1 VNMPAAGHRILPA
14 GSALNA
20 LDRRATQAM
29 TVGIQGEDCRL
40 GEKTHTV
47 LLDRRP
53 GTDRAGHPAALP
65 ASTRRYVTV
74 LQAEVKPPKA
84 ALPAP
89 QDVAEAAQGPG
100 GEDGHVGARSRSVLS
115 APRHARR
122 RRPVQPRRRPTAPLA
137 QLRPSPSLRIGHSA
151 TALRER
157 PQTDVRS
164 AWSSAASETAAT
176 PAESG
181 SSSLS
186 IGYDTDDEGVIS
198 EPEYTLSKPSSGPN
212 HRNHLTA
219 PTRCRRGRPRPGRRT
234 SRARRGSR

>member
-1 VNMPAAGHRILPA
+1 MNMPAAGNRILPA

-40 GEKTHTV
+40 GEKTHPV

-65 ASTRRYVTV
+65 APTRRYVTV
-74 LQAEVKPPKA
+74 LQGEVKPPKA
-84 ALPAP
+84 ALHAP

-100 GEDGHVGARSRSVLS
+100 GEEGYVGARSRSVLS

-137 QLRPSPSLRIGHSA
+137 QLRPSPSLRIGRSA

-164 AWSSAASETAAT
+164 AWSSAAPETAAT

-181 SSSLS
+181 SSSL
-186 IGYDTDDEGVIS
+186 IVGYDTDAEGVIS
-198 EPEYTLSKPSSGPN
+198 ESEYTLSKPSSGPN
-212 HRNHLTA
+212 QGPPHRSRCESPA
-219 PTRCRRGRPRPGRRT
+219 STRLRDRGQPQV
-234 SRARRGSR
+234 A

>member
-1 VNMPAAGHRILPA
+1 MNMPAAGHRILPA

-74 LQAEVKPPKA
+74 LQGEVKPPKA

-89 QDVAEAAQGPG
+89 QDVAEGRAGAGRRGRTRGCQKSLRALGAQ
-100 GEDGHVGARSRSVLS
+100 ARAPTTTRSASTTPYS
-115 APRHARR
+115 APRAVTAQPIPSDRALGYRTPRTSADGRSLRLVFCCFRNRSNARR
-122 RRPVQPRRRPTAPLA
+122 ERLIIIEH
-137 QLRPSPSLRIGHSA
+137 RI
-151 TALRER
+151 RYR
-157 PQTDVRS
+157 
-164 AWSSAASETAAT
+164 
-176 PAESG
+176 
-181 SSSLS
+181 
-186 IGYDTDDEGVIS
+186 
-198 EPEYTLSKPSSGPN
+198 
-212 HRNHLTA
+212 
-219 PTRCRRGRPRPGRRT
+219 RRGRDFGT
-234 SRARRGSR
+234 GIHLIEALKWS

>member
-1 VNMPAAGHRILPA
+1 MNMPAAGHRILPA

-53 GTDRAGHPAALP
+53 GTDRAGHPAAPP

-74 LQAEVKPPKA
+74 LQGEVKPPKA

-100 GEDGHVGARSRSVLS
+100 GEDGYVGARSRSVLS

-137 QLRPSPSLRIGHSA
+137 QLRPSPSPSDRALGYRTPRTSADGRSLRLVFCCFRNRSNA
-151 TALRER
+151 RRER
-157 PQTDVRS
+157 LIIID
-164 AWSSAASETAAT
+164 
-176 PAESG
+176 
-181 SSSLS
+181 
-186 IGYDTDDEGVIS
+186 
-198 EPEYTLSKPSSGPN
+198 
-212 HRNHLTA
+212 HRI
-219 PTRCRRGRPRPGRRT
+219 RYRRRGRDFGT
-234 SRARRGSR
+234 GIHLIEALKWS